1 MNFDELY
8 NLVIEENVVE
18 ESAKDT
24 LKMLAL
30 AAFFGLMTRGVTYP
44 ILKDRLDNK
53 LKQAEQKQIIAA
65 QDYADAQVE
74 KIIQDKPQIV
84 KQLNTKPDIN
94 KAIEIY
100 QSSSEQKKQENKPL
114 KDKPL
119 EVDNFESFL
128 ADTMKYIEPKE
139 NSNGKIRNEIY
150 ADNKGYPTIGIGHLV
165 IPADSK
171 NGIFKPEEV
180 KLDKKGNIIKVKIT
194 DARAREIF
202 RIDLIKK
209 YNSIKSE
216 FPNFDKYPSSLKI
229 AMMDG
234 YFRGDLSGSPKT
246 KNYIKQAMSFYLK
259 GEKEKAIDFLD
270 AAANEYIDNDEYEL
284 SKKMKQGVYR
294 RMNNN
299 AELIKKSLDNKI
311 DQNLFDKNVYDIL

>member
-8 NLVIEENVVE
+8 NLVIEETVIE
-18 ESAKDT
+18 EGAKDT

-44 ILKDRLDNK
+44 ILKYRLDNK
-53 LKQAEQKQIIAA
+53 LKQAEQKQVIAA

-74 KIIQDKPQIV
+74 KIIQNEPQIV

-94 KAIEIY
+94 KAIELY
-100 QSSSEQKKQENKPL
+100 QNSSEEKKPEA
-114 KDKPL
+114 KPL

-139 NSNGKIRNEIY
+139 NSDGKIRNTVY
-150 ADNKGYPTIGIGHLV
+150 ADSKGYPTIGIGHLV
-165 IPADSK
+165 IPADVK
-171 NGIFKPEEV
+171 NGVFKPGEFE
-180 KLDKKGNIIKVKIT
+180 LDKKGNIKKVRIT
-194 DARAREIF
+194 DVRAREIF

-209 YNSIKSE
+209 YNSIKRE
-216 FPNFDKYPSSLKI
+216 FPSFDKYPSSLKI

-234 YFRGDLSGSPKT
+234 YFRGDLSGSPNT
-246 KNYIKQAMSFYLK
+246 KNFIKQAMSFYLK
-259 GEKEKAIDFLD
+259 GVKEKAIEFLND
-270 AAANEYIDNDEYEL
+270 AANEYIDNKEYEL
-284 SKKMKQGVYR
+284 SKKKKQGVYR

-299 AELIKKSLDNKI
+299 AKLIRTSLDDKV
-311 DQNLFDKNVYDIL
+311 DQSLLNKNVYDLL